1 MLSSQKEFVDNVVIQ
16 EPLGSSDHNQ
26 LRFNINIKSDKTKVK
41 QCRRDFRKG
50 KYKEIRK
57 SLAIVDWDDKMKNK
71 TATECW
77 NILRGELDSA
87 IDSHVPMKK
96 QGKRSKKKHLSKE
109 AFIKIIYKQ
118 NMWRVYKHTGKD
130 KDYDAYKE
138 ALNAATN
145 EVRKSKRNFEHKLAQ
160 NIKSDSKSLYAYVR
174 SKQNVRERVGPLED
188 NAGNKITQGIV
199 MAEELNMHFS
209 SVFTREDTSSL
220 PVPETKFE
228 GSEGE
233 RLGQLVVTPEV
244 VANKI
249 NNMKENKSP
258 GVDGIAPKILKETV
272 EQICTPLAHVFN
284 MSLQEGIVPLEWKEA
299 NIIPLFKK
307 GSINKS
313 VNYRPVS
320 LTSVICKVL
329 ETIIRDHMMDFL
341 IKHKLINPSQ
351 HGFLKA
357 RSCLTNLLC
366 FFEEIT
372 KWADEGSP
380 VDVIY
385 LDFQKA
391 FDKVPHQR
399 LILKLKSHGMGN
411 SIINWIEQWLKDRRQ
426 SVVVDGEVSSW
437 KPVLS
442 GVPQG
447 SVLGPIL
454 FLIYINDLEEGV
466 TGNILKFA
474 DDTKLFRKV
483 KEIGDKKKLQDDIDK

>member
-1 MLSSQKEFVDNVVIQ
+1 M
-16 EPLGSSDHNQ
+16 
-26 LRFNINIKSDKTKVK
+26 K

-50 KYKEIRK
+50 NYKEIRK
-57 SLAIVDWDDKMKNK
+57 SLALVDWDDKMKNK

-109 AFIKIIYKQ
+109 AFRKIRYKQ

-130 KDYDAYKE
+130 TDYDAYKE

-145 EVRKSKRNFEHKLAQ
+145 EVRKSKRSFEHKLAQ
-160 NIKSDSKSLYAYVR
+160 NIKSDSKSFYAYVR
-174 SKQNVRERVGPLED
+174 SKQTVRDRVGPLED
-188 NAGNKITQGIV
+188 NVGNKITQGIL

-233 RLGQLVVTPEV
+233 RLGKLVVTPEV

-284 MSLQEGIVPLEWKEA
+284 MSLQEGIVRLEWKEA

-307 GSINKS
+307 GSRNKS

-329 ETIIRDHMMDFL
+329 ETIIRDHMMDFI

-372 KWADEGSP
+372 KWVDEGSP

-426 SVVVDGEVSSW
+426 RVVVDGEVSSW

-483 KEIGDKKKLQDDIDK
+483 KEIGDKQKLQDDIDKLVKWSEKMADVIQFWEM